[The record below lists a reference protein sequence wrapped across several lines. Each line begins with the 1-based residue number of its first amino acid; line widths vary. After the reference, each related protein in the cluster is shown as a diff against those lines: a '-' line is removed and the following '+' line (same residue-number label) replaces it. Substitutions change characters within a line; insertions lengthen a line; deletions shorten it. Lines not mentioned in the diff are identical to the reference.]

1 MTSRLFK
8 ISLFLTAFLT
18 PGLFVT
24 GQNSVP
30 LGMNYQAVARNSAGN
45 EMKNTDL
52 EVRFSIM
59 SGDPRSTPIYVEIHN
74 DVHTNPYGVFNVV
87 IGTGVPSGSLNTKS
101 LAEVKWDEA
110 DHWLR
115 VEVRFDNDGDFYDM
129 GTMKFYA
136 VPYALY
142 AQKSLEPGPP
152 GPKGDQG
159 ERGLPGDPTSDNQ
172 TLSVVNIDGTD
183 YLAIDGGN
191 QVKISNIEKDGDAT
205 NEIQDLVYNS
215 TTRELKISKSTMEPI
230 SLTEL
235 KNDADADP
243 ANELQDLTLSG
254 DVLSI
259 SKLSGAKQVNLGVY
273 RDNTDN
279 QQLSFSE
286 ANHSL
291 TVSGGNSVTLGAMT
305 AFRAKKTLATSAPTP
320 LASVDFI
327 PDNIEYNDGNGLNP
341 TTGEFTATYTGLYTF
356 DIKYVASGNGKIV
369 MIYKNGNL
377 YETLAEGLTTGA
389 IIFRTI
395 TVKLNASD
403 KFKMVINTGTDTSI
417 GTGTFSGY
425 KVY

>member
-1 MTSRLFK
+1 
-8 ISLFLTAFLT
+8 
-18 PGLFVT
+18 
-24 GQNSVP
+24 
-30 LGMNYQAVARNSAGN
+30 MNYQAVARNSAGN
-45 EMKNTDL
+45 EMKNIDL

-59 SGDPRSTPIYVEIHN
+59 SGDPRSTPIYVEVHN

-87 IGTGVPSGSLNTKS
+87 IGNGVPSGSLNSKS

-152 GPKGDQG
+152 GPKGDPGEQG
-159 ERGLPGDPTSDNQ
+159 EPGDPASDNQ
-172 TLSVVNIDGTD
+172 TLSVVNVDGTD

-191 QVKISNIEKDGDAT
+191 QVKISNIEKDGDVT

-215 TTRELKISKSTMEPI
+215 ATRELKITKSSMESI
-230 SLTEL
+230 NLTEL
-235 KNDADADP
+235 KNDADADVT
-243 ANELQDLTLSG
+243 NEIQDLTLSG

-279 QQLSFSE
+279 QQLSYSE
-286 ANHSL
+286 TNHSL
-291 TVSGGNSVTLGAMT
+291 AVSGGNSVTLGVMT
-305 AFRAKKTLATSAPTP
+305 AFRAKKTTATTGLAMSN
-320 LASVDFI
+320 VDFI
-327 PDNIEYNDGNGLNP
+327 PDNVEYNDGSGLNAN
-341 TTGEFTATYTGLYTF
+341 TGEFTATYTGIYTF
-356 DIKYVASGNGKIV
+356 DVKYVSGGDGKSLY
-369 MIYKNGNL
+369 IYKNGNL
-377 YETLAEGLTTGA
+377 YETLATGLSSGSV
-389 IIFRTI
+389 IYRTLTI
-395 TVKLNASD
+395 KILASD
-403 KFKMVINTGTDTSI
+403 KIKLVIFTGADPSI